1 MSREVFNE
9 LDDDVEEQLDDK
21 LLVESFNSDLFEE
34 ETATLIDP
42 Q

>member
-21 LLVESFNSDLFEE
+21 LLVESFNSDLVEE